1 MQTEFVVREEAQ
13 AGEEREFWM
22 LYIVLYY
29 YQLIVSIHIMAF
41 PIFPGKDEHGSKLG
55 NEDGSMR

>member
-1 MQTEFVVREEAQ
+1 MLSLLFEKKAEFVVREETQ

-22 LYIVLYY
+22 LYIDLYY

-41 PIFPGKDEHGSKLG
+41 PIFPGKDEHVLP
-55 NEDGSMR
+55 ER